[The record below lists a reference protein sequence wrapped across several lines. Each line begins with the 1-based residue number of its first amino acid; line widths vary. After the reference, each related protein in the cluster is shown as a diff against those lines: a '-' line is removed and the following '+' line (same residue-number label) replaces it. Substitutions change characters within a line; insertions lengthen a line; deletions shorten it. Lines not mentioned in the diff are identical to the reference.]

1 MVEIRNVK
9 AYYKIGADIFV
20 RAVDGVSI
28 SFDEGKI
35 TGIAGESGCG
45 KSTLLKVC
53 TGWIKP
59 PLTVL
64 EGKVVYNFN
73 GEEIDILNLDEERL
87 QRYRWRLFAIVPQA
101 AMNSLNPVRRIKKI
115 FEETLNQSGK
125 KKLSEKEKKM
135 IEKVITDV
143 GLPKEVL
150 NMYPP
155 QLSGG
160 MKQRVIIALAII
172 ARPKVIFC
180 DEPTTGLDLVT
191 QKGILL
197 LLRELK
203 DRYGI
208 TIILISHDM
217 GVHAQVTD
225 NLAIMYAGKLIEYAS
240 THDIFKDPLHPY
252 TKSLINSLP
261 MIGDK
266 MQKERLPGAPPP
278 LFRPPKGCRFHP
290 RCKYAT
296 EICEKKEPPLK
307 EIKPGHYVACHRIG
321 EE

>member
-20 RAVDGVSI
+20 RAVDGVSV
-28 SFDEGKI
+28 SFEERKI

-64 EGKVVYNFN
+64 EGRVVYNFN
-73 GEEIDILNLDEERL
+73 GEEVDILNLDEERL
-87 QRYRWRLFAIVPQA
+87 QRYRWGLFAVIPQA

-115 FEETLNQSGK
+115 FEETLNRSGK

-217 GVHAQVTD
+217 GVRSCDTKGD
-225 NLAIMYAGKLIEYAS
+225 ITPFKRIE
-240 THDIFKDPLHPY
+240 
-252 TKSLINSLP
+252 
-261 MIGDK
+261 
-266 MQKERLPGAPPP
+266 R
-278 LFRPPKGCRFHP
+278 
-290 RCKYAT
+290 
-296 EICEKKEPPLK
+296 
-307 EIKPGHYVACHRIG
+307 
-321 EE
+321 